1 MLHILSFFT
10 SHHARS
16 LFGTRVRG
24 VQNRTAALRALLI
37 GFGIAVT
44 IPAQAGRPMAT
55 DDAAVVESGACQL
68 EIWIERARDSRGTW
82 LNPGCTPSGGTE
94 FSLGGARVRE
104 DGASTFTVHQWQI
117 KQMLRAYDETQTGFA
132 LAIGGQ
138 RVRLGDAR
146 ESFLNGISTVPLA
159 GEAHLLHLNL
169 GALRTRN
176 EDRRRTRATWG
187 LAYDVEV
194 ATATRAA
201 LETFGTSGQRANW
214 QFGLRHELVPGRVQL
229 DGSVGSAI
237 GRWSDTRLFTVG
249 LVFVSPA
256 FLR

>member
-10 SHHARS
+10 SHRARS
-16 LFGTRVRG
+16 FFGKGVRG
-24 VQNRTAALRALLI
+24 VTNRNAALNALLV
-37 GFGIAVT
+37 GLGVAAAL
-44 IPAQAGRPMAT
+44 PAQAGRPLVT
-55 DDAAVVESGACQL
+55 DDAAVVETGACQL
-68 EIWIERARDSRGTW
+68 ETWIERTRDSHSTW
-82 LNPGCTPSGGTE
+82 LNPGCNPFGSTE

-104 DGASTFTVHQWQI
+104 VDASAFTIQQWYI
-117 KQMLRAYDETQTGFA
+117 KQRLRAYDETRSGFA

-138 RVRLGDAR
+138 KVRHEDAR
-146 ESFLNGISTVPLA
+146 ESFLNGIATVPLA

-169 GALRTRN
+169 GALRARN
-176 EDRRRTRATWG
+176 ENRHRTRATWG
-187 LAYDVEV
+187 LAYDAEL
-194 ATATRAA
+194 ASATRAA

-214 QFGLRHELVPGRVQL
+214 QLGLSHELVPGRVQI

-237 GRWSDTRLFTVG
+237 GRWSDTRVFTVG